1 MRSTVWD
8 NGPLVDAG
16 AFTLLR
22 GDGPVAATI
31 NLGNSIIGTVA
42 NGGGNVPVHF
52 NSTAATLAVG
62 QTTSNRVTVLTL
74 DLIFRDGF
82 D

>member
-1 MRSTVWD
+1 VQSIFWD

-16 AFTLLR
+16 AITLLR

-42 NGGGNVPVHF
+42 NGGRVSVDF
-52 NSTAATLAVG
+52 NSTAATLALG
-62 QTTSNRVTVLTL
+62 QPTSNMVTVLTL

-82 D
+82 E